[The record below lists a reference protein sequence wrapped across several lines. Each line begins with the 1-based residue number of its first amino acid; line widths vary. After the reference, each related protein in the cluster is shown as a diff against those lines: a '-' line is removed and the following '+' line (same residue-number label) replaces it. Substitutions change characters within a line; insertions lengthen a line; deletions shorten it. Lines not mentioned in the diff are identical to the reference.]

1 MISRT
6 VKPIVNII
14 RVETARMDL
23 VNTIRNVQ
31 QVDLEDQRTN
41 SMIGIKP
48 MDTDKNIVER
58 NVEEAV
64 LNKSQPVRDKTLLQ
78 TALSSSIPRNMEA
91 VVNTLEPFHQPIE
104 IMIIELKPC
113 VGGDTMTLQPPL
125 DQMILDTML
134 PLN

>member
-91 VVNTLEPFHQPIE
+91 VVNTFHQPIE

-125 DQMILDTML
+125 NQMILDTML